1 MKLMDLQMHNSYVIS
16 QASLSCAV
24 TAATLDL
31 PDFLKQK
38 GRGLEGKNGYQL
50 IGLVDQ
56 AKEREA
62 PDKQAEMILEQ
73 DGLVKFDPDEILKI
87 CVQKYEDANMKL
99 RAAQLK
105 ESQQL
110 RQEGS
115 AQPEL
120 QKQQGSPR

>member
-1 MKLMDLQMHNSYVIS
+1 M
-16 QASLSCAV
+16 
-24 TAATLDL
+24 
-31 PDFLKQK
+31 
-38 GRGLEGKNGYQL
+38 
-50 IGLVDQ
+50 DQ